1 MTRLFH
7 VITITLIGW
16 LATGSSLTLADGGLP
31 VTPFQ
36 AHYEVFGKGLSLG
49 EAVMSLTAVGSDG
62 YRMNSDVKPS
72 GLAALLASA
81 RVHEQVS
88 GKIHDGYIQPIR
100 YERQMDTG
108 KKSSDVQ
115 LNFDWQ
121 ANQVEARDN
130 AQHATLPLS
139 PGVVDPLS
147 LNMAV
152 MWDLQRNRLPKQ
164 YTLVDE
170 TELKTFQIHNQG
182 EEILDTPLGQLRT
195 VRISHSKP
203 GNTRITTFWLA
214 LELHYLPVRIAQY
227 KKGQEVMRM
236 EVRTVKDPP

>member
-7 VITITLIGW
+7 VIALIGW
-16 LATGSSLTLADGGLP
+16 LAAGSPLALADGGLP

-36 AHYEVFGKGLSLG
+36 ARYEVFGKGLSLG

-62 YRMNSDVKPS
+62 YRMSSDVKPS

-81 RVHEQVS
+81 RVHEQVN
-88 GKIHDGYIQPIR
+88 GKIHDGRIQPIR

-108 KKSSDVQ
+108 KKSSNVQ
-115 LNFDWQ
+115 LDFDWQ
-121 ANQVEARDN
+121 ANQVEASDN
-130 AQHATLPLS
+130 AEQATLPLS

-147 LNMAV
+147 LNMVV
-152 MWDLQRNRLPKQ
+152 MRDLQLNRLPKQ

-170 TELKTFQIHNQG
+170 IELKTFQIHNQG
-182 EEILDTPLGQLRT
+182 EETLNTPLGQLRT
-195 VRISHSKP
+195 IRISHSKP
-203 GNTRITTFWLA
+203 GNTRITTFWFA
-214 LELHYLPVRIAQY
+214 PELHYLPVRIAQY

-236 EVRTVKDPP
+236 EVRAAENSP